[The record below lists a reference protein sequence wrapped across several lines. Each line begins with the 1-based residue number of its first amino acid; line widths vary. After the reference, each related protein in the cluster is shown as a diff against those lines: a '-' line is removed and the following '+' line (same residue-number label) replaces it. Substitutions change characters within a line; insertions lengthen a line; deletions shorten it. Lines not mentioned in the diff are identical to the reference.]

1 MSDLDSLIGYS
12 ISLITQENVRYDG
25 ILFSINAREA
35 SIVLRDGIRKLELE
49 NHSIYLD
56 HIFFSI

>member
-12 ISLITQENVRYDG
+12 ISLITQEEVRYDG

-35 SIVLRDGIRKLELE
+35 SIVLRDGNSK
-49 NHSIYLD
+49 Y
-56 HIFFSI
+56 